1 MHGDGFSFESWAVK
15 HWRPYMAWSWIIVC
29 IFDLVIAPIAWTGL
43 QAYMGMPLTQ
53 GVPISFQGGAFYHM
67 AMGAVVG
74 ITAWSRGQEKIKY
87 MDATLTTEEE
97 K

>member
-1 MHGDGFSFESWAVK
+1 
-15 HWRPYMAWSWIIVC
+15 
-29 IFDLVIAPIAWTGL
+29 
-43 QAYMGMPLTQ
+43 
-53 GVPISFQGGAFYHM
+53 VPISFQGGAFYHM